1 MTRRAAAS
9 EEVQNDGVRVV
20 PGRSEQAI
28 VDSPKALR
36 EGKRRSGNQFANK
49 AGSIV
54 VGVIPLVVPNGSIE
68 AKGFP
73 KFDLVAI
80 ARLLG
85 AQHRSNSL
93 DRLPRIP
100 PLALPY
106 RLIDCINVRNAVN
119 HFGLL
124 GMDLVGAN
132 ITKADKIGRANV

>member
-20 PGRSEQAI
+20 RGRSEQAI

-80 ARLLG
+80 ARLPG

-93 DRLPRIP
+93 D
-100 PLALPY
+100 
-106 RLIDCINVRNAVN
+106 
-119 HFGLL
+119 GLDRQSHSL
-124 GMDLVGAN
+124 N
-132 ITKADKIGRANV
+132 TRH

>member
-68 AKGFP
+68 AKGFT
-73 KFDLVAI
+73 KFDLVA
-80 ARLLG
+80 
-85 AQHRSNSL
+85 RSEEHTSELQSL
-93 DRLPRIP
+93 MRT
-100 PLALPY
+100 AH
-106 RLIDCINVRNAVN
+106 AV
-119 HFGLL
+119 LCL
-124 GMDLVGAN
+124 
-132 ITKADKIGRANV
+132 KK

>member
-93 DRLPRIP
+93 DRLPRSEEHTSELQSLMRIS
-100 PLALPY
+100 Y
-106 RLIDCINVRNAVN
+106 AVFCLKKKTN
-119 HFGLL
+119 
-124 GMDLVGAN
+124 
-132 ITKADKIGRANV
+132 

>member
-1 MTRRAAAS
+1 MIRQPPRTTRT
-9 EEVQNDGVRVV
+9 DTLL
-20 PGRSEQAI
+20 PYTTLFLFAI

-93 DRLPRIP
+93 DRLPRIA
-100 PLALPY
+100 PLALHS
-106 RLIDCINVRNAVN
+106 RL
-119 HFGLL
+119 
-124 GMDLVGAN
+124 
-132 ITKADKIGRANV
+132 KIGRAHV

>member
-1 MTRRAAAS
+1 MPIDRFRKLSGNEPAVTSSVFVQFHNGMTRRDAAS

-36 EGKRRSGNQFANK
+36 AGKRRSGNQFANK

-73 KFDLVAI
+73 KFDLVAL
-80 ARLLG
+80 ARLLV
-85 AQHRSNSL
+85 AQHLSNSL
-93 DRLPRIP
+93 DRS
-100 PLALPY
+100 
-106 RLIDCINVRNAVN
+106 
-119 HFGLL
+119 
-124 GMDLVGAN
+124 
-132 ITKADKIGRANV
+132 IG